1 MGVTVKK
8 FDFIN
13 WIDNVNWPPKRVT
26 KKRNFLNVSP
36 SLEKVTIPPLQ
47 TNYLVGDKHEKWVSD
62 VRMDFQVSMVMEAG
76 QSPLKRLLGLL
87 HRELLLYYS

>member
-13 WIDNVNWPPKRVT
+13 WIGNVNWPPKRVT

>member
-1 MGVTVKK
+1 M
-8 FDFIN
+8 
-13 WIDNVNWPPKRVT
+13 
-26 KKRNFLNVSP
+26 
-36 SLEKVTIPPLQ
+36 EKVTIPPLQ